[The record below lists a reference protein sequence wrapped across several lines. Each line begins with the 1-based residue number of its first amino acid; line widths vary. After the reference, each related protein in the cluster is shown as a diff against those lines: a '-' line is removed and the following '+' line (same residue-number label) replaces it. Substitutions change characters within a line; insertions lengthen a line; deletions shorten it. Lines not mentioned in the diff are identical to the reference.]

1 MPPVHAYNQSFG
13 HDHLENRDLDI
24 VKSVRKLP
32 RFSFN
37 PQQEATEGSTSSSE
51 ELNFNNQSQNGNQ
64 SRDKAVD
71 SNKAIVTAYYVKKL
85 LIKSLRSLR

>member
-1 MPPVHAYNQSFG
+1 MDV
-13 HDHLENRDLDI
+13 

-37 PQQEATEGSTSSSE
+37 PKQVAADGSTSSSE
-51 ELNFNNQSQNGNQ
+51 ELNCNNNHSSNNGNQ

-71 SNKAIVTAYYVKKL
+71 SNKAIVTAYYVRKL
-85 LIKSLRSLR
+85 LSKSLRSLR

>member
-1 MPPVHAYNQSFG
+1 MHAYNQSFG
-13 HDHLENRDLDI
+13 HDVLENRDLDV

-37 PQQEATEGSTSSSE
+37 PKQVAAEGSTSSSE
-51 ELNFNNQSQNGNQ
+51 ELNFNHQSSSGNQ

-71 SNKAIVTAYYVKKL
+71 SNKAIVAAYYVKKL
-85 LIKSLRSLR
+85 LSKSLRSLR

>member
-1 MPPVHAYNQSFG
+1 MDA
-13 HDHLENRDLDI
+13 

-37 PQQEATEGSTSSSE
+37 PKQVAADGSTSSSE
-51 ELNFNNQSQNGNQ
+51 EYNFNNQSSNNGNQ

-85 LIKSLRSLR
+85 LSKSLRSLR